1 MGSPSRK
8 ARCFEDRSRFTS
20 ALGPAAAEPVLP
32 KKICSCSV
40 APNICFLKMTNDE
53 RFMRSALAE
62 ARKAVGRTSPNPAVG
77 AVLVVQNRIV
87 SRGHH
92 RQAGNAHAEIEC
104 LRDLRGRVPKNA
116 TLYVTLEP
124 CSTKGR
130 TGACTDQ
137 IIRAGVHSVVIG
149 ATDPNPRHRGRG
161 VEVLRDAGVEVRTGI
176 LAEECAILNEA
187 FNKWIAT
194 GIPFV
199 IAKCGMSL
207 DGRLTRPK
215 KESRWLTSATARRH
229 AQTLR
234 AQTDAILVGADTIRM
249 DNPRLTVRR
258 TSQHRQPARV
268 VITRSGK
275 IPGDAHVFTDRYA
288 KNTRVYQNGT
298 LPAILADLGAKN
310 ITSLMIEG
318 GGRVLGQALDER
330 LIDKVQ
336 IYVAPILTG
345 GPIVSF
351 GGRGADRAQ
360 DGARL
365 ERVRFEKIGPDIC
378 VTGYPKY
385 GHAARKE

>member
-1 MGSPSRK
+1 MQR
-8 ARCFEDRSRFTS
+8 
-20 ALGPAAAEPVLP
+20 
-32 KKICSCSV
+32 
-40 APNICFLKMTNDE
+40 DE
-53 RFMRSALAE
+53 RFMRIALRE
-62 ARKAVGRTSPNPAVG
+62 ARKSLGQTSPNPAVG
-77 AVLVVQNRIV
+77 AILVVGNRIV
-87 SRGHH
+87 ARGRH
-92 RQAGNAHAEIEC
+92 REAGKPHAEIEC
-104 LRDLRGRVPKNA
+104 LRNLRGTVPRNA

-137 IIRAGVHSVVIG
+137 IIQAGVKSVVIG
-149 ATDPNPRHRGRG
+149 ATDPNPQHRGRG
-161 VEVLRDAGVEVRTGI
+161 IEILCEAGIDVRTGV
-176 LAEECAILNEA
+176 LAEECAVLNEA

-215 KESRWLTSATARRH
+215 KESRWLTSVTARRH
-229 AQTLR
+229 AQKLR
-234 AQTDAILVGADTIRM
+234 AQTDAILVGADTVRI
-249 DNPRLTVRR
+249 DNPRLTVRGA
-258 TSQHRQPARV
+258 SHSRQPTRV

-275 IPGDAHVFTDRYA
+275 IPHGAHVFTDRFA
-288 KNTRVYQNGT
+288 ENTCVYRNET
-298 LPAILADLGAKN
+298 VPAILADLGTKN

-336 IYVAPILTG
+336 IYVAPVLTG
-345 GPIVSF
+345 GPIVAF
-351 GGRGADRAQ
+351 GGQGALRTP
-360 DGARL
+360 DGAHL

-385 GHAARKE
+385 DRGAKQ

>member
-1 MGSPSRK
+1 MSS
-8 ARCFEDRSRFTS
+8 
-20 ALGPAAAEPVLP
+20 
-32 KKICSCSV
+32 
-40 APNICFLKMTNDE
+40 DE
-53 RFMRSALAE
+53 RFMRIALAE
-62 ARKAVGRTSPNPAVG
+62 ARKAFGQTSPNPAVG
-77 AVLVVQNRIV
+77 AILVVQNRIV
-87 SRGHH
+87 ARGHH
-92 RQAGNAHAEIEC
+92 RQAGKPHAEIEC
-104 LRDLRGRVPKNA
+104 LRNFRRKVPKNA
-116 TLYVTLEP
+116 KLYVTLEP

-137 IIRAGVHSVVIG
+137 IMRAGVKSIVIG

-161 VEVLRDAGVEVRTGI
+161 IELLRDAGIEVKVGV
-176 LAEECAILNEA
+176 LAEECAVLNEA

-199 IAKCGMSL
+199 TAKCGMSL

-215 KESRWLTSATARRH
+215 KESRWLTSPSARRH
-229 AQTLR
+229 AQILR
-234 AQTDAILVGADTIRM
+234 AQSDAILVGADTIRI
-249 DNPRLTVRR
+249 DNPHLTVR
-258 TSQHRQPARV
+258 SAAHIQQPARV

-275 IPGDAHVFTDRYA
+275 IPRDAHVFTDRFA
-288 KNTRVYQNGT
+288 KNTRVYRNET

-336 IYVAPILTG
+336 IYAAPILTG
-345 GPIVSF
+345 GSIVAF
-351 GGRGADRAQ
+351 GGQGALHTS

-365 ERVRFEKIGPDIC
+365 ERIRFEKIGPDIC

-385 GHAARKE
+385 GQVPMQ